1 MNVLKTQMNVMS
13 RPRVKTLSEV
23 ISVCVTKDGLEMG
36 HSVQVS
42 VLAKVYVYTVK

>member
-13 RPRVKTLSEV
+13 RPRVKTLLEV
-23 ISVCVTKDGLEMG
+23 IGVCVTKDGLEMG
-36 HSVQVS
+36 HSVQVN